1 MKPSQEDCVA
11 AIVSDD
17 WRQLAEAAR
26 DEQDSKKLR
35 QLVEQLDRELKERT
49 ASLRPPSIENPE

>member
-1 MKPSQEDCVA
+1 M
-11 AIVSDD
+11 VSDD
-17 WRQLAEAAR
+17 WRQLAEAVR

-49 ASLRPPSIENPE
+49 ASLRPPSMELQE